1 MSYSGTVRCSVCY
14 ERGHNKTSCP
24 QLKDAW
30 EKDPNSYYGREW
42 QKILD
47 RKARPKSCGY
57 CQEAGHTR
65 AQCELKK
72 KHQSIYLQDLT
83 LWRRALV
90 KWVNEVGL
98 GRGCLVRSYDVAYQA
113 GNGHGWMYPNHEN
126 YAPPLSLTTQDELD
140 PGLTHHSGIMN
151 TNQWDES
158 SIMVLAERVGI
169 SDETPPYRKRIAI
182 TLPCIPGIV
191 PRYGQ
196 AYWGSENRDRLDRAQ
211 GTTWEVVSRGIPLK
225 TDNFLKGAN
234 LRKVAKA
241 HFSAKNDTWASG
253 WRQFTDFQ
261 RDQLRKYV
269 NGEIELS
276 EMVDPEVPPND
287 S

>member
-1 MSYSGTVRCSVCY
+1 
-14 ERGHNKTSCP
+14 
-24 QLKDAW
+24 
-30 EKDPNSYYGREW
+30 
-42 QKILD
+42 
-47 RKARPKSCGY
+47 
-57 CQEAGHTR
+57 
-65 AQCELKK
+65 
-72 KHQSIYLQDLT
+72 
-83 LWRRALV
+83 
-90 KWVNEVGL
+90 
-98 GRGCLVRSYDVAYQA
+98 
-113 GNGHGWMYPNHEN
+113 MYPNHEN

-182 TLPCIPGIV
+182 VLPCIPGIV

-211 GTTWEVVSRGIPLK
+211 GTTWEVVSPGIPLK